1 MKTSPA
7 SHLLC
12 CPVVFISTSH
22 GNQRDIMIA
31 TAMFVSEKDPYVVV
45 SAAKGHLTSQL
56 IEKAGGFTVVAAS
69 EGQEALYE
77 QLVNLKG
84 SDADKFK
91 SLSIATLAGE
101 PGKPLIPK
109 ESAAWFECKTIAKQ
123 EVDNYLVI
131 TAHVT
136 KFEDLGKSPLVWQNQ
151 GLFSIKPL

>member
-1 MKTSPA
+1 MKTSLA

-22 GNQRDIMIA
+22 GNERDIMIA
-31 TAMFVSEKDPYVVV
+31 TAMFVSEKEPFLVISV
-45 SAAKGHLTSQL
+45 AKDHLTSQL

-69 EGQEALYE
+69 EGQEDLYE
-77 QLVNLKG
+77 QLVNFKG
-84 SDADKFK
+84 NDADKFK
-91 SLSIATLAGE
+91 ALSIPTLNAE
-101 PGKPLIPK
+101 SGKPCIPK
-109 ESAAWFECKTIAKQ
+109 GSAAWFECKTLAKQ

-136 KFEDLGKSPLVWQNQ
+136 KFEDLEKSPLVWQNQ